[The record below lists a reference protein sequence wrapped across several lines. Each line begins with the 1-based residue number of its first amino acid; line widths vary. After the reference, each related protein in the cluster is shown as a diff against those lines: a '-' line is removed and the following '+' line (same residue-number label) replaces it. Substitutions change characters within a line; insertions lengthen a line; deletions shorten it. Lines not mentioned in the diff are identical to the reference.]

1 MNAIDARQVQMLQKQ
16 HWNVP
21 YSVIVPD
28 VSFIDGTAIPS
39 HMKLH
44 VFFGQFWMPALE
56 ADKVVFMKMK
66 EILNH
71 KKQRNAK
78 KIILQ
83 SVILEYVSR
92 VKFPFSNRNIRLQ

>member
-1 MNAIDARQVQMLQKQ
+1 
-16 HWNVP
+16 
-21 YSVIVPD
+21 
-28 VSFIDGTAIPS
+28 
-39 HMKLH
+39 
-44 VFFGQFWMPALE
+44 MPALE

-71 KKQRNAK
+71 KKHRNAK

-92 VKFPFSNRNIRLQ
+92 AKFPFSNRNIRLQ